1 MSQGYSFV
9 TNIIGVKGFEDSYPV
24 IVVALEGDIYENE
37 DAEVKLKDNDN
48 NNNNNNDNKQRK
60 SSLNKTS
67 KTIKPSKNVTKK
79 TGFFTKKLNVKM
91 DTDKSK
97 NDEIDTDKLKQKDIK
112 DKSTNDEMDTDKLK
126 QKDTDKSKNDEMDI
140 DKSKQKDINDESK
153 NDKLDINDESKN
165 DKLDINDK
173 SKKKDINDE
182 SKQKDIDYSC
192 TPQGKRKEFNY
203 DAASKDTQ
211 EMRIEDIKE
220 HHYGYL
226 EEFIKRILFT
236 PVKFKEMA
244 IDKKDRSKIIH
255 IMACNESLNVLL
267 YDEAADD
274 ALNNLS
280 KSIKMVITKKDMT
293 PKMKVLVAA
302 LSKAIDVLKITHKL
316 NV

>member
-97 NDEIDTDKLKQKDIK
+97 
-112 DKSTNDEMDTDKLK
+112 NDEMDTDKLK